1 MSILKSLRNSFRAS
15 QKKRWNR
22 QYDKS
27 HVARV
32 ENGLQV
38 LAKQGKKLSNSD
50 GKKAEEYAI
59 EVLGAVDF
67 APWLKLYT
75 AFRGEFMEGW
85 IPDNYL
91 GRVICPA
98 INGELKGISSYKTLS
113 KQLLRT
119 EALPDLAYRIKGTWL
134 TAERIG
140 TTLAEVKSSCF
151 DHYPFVYLK
160 RNFSFQGNGVFKLYP
175 KDFEGFAFDKLGD
188 FVIQAPIFQHPF
200 LEEISP
206 GAVATLRI
214 TTVKQNQKPAETRLC
229 GLRIGRKGMDYI
241 ETKGAMRIP
250 VSPKDGQL
258 NPFAIEADWH
268 LRDKHPD
275 TGVSFVGKTI
285 PNYAAATQLC
295 ESVHD
300 RFPHIQLIG
309 WDAAITPEGEV
320 KLMEWNTDEPGIVYS
335 ESSIGPHF
343 RGLGWEN
350 LWKSK

>member
-1 MSILKSLRNSFRAS
+1 MSFLQSLRKRFRAS
-15 QKKRWNR
+15 RQKKWNR
-22 QYDKS
+22 QYDES
-27 HVARV
+27 HISRV
-32 ENGLQV
+32 EHGLQV
-38 LAKQGKKLSNSD
+38 LASQGRNLSTQDSKKV
-50 GKKAEEYAI
+50 EEYAV
-59 EVLGAVDF
+59 EVLGAKDF

-75 AFRGEFMEGW
+75 AFRGEFLEGW

-98 INGELKGISSYKTLS
+98 INGDLKGLSSYKTLS

-119 EALPDLAYRIKGTWL
+119 DALPDIAYRIKGTWL
-134 TAERIG
+134 TAERLG

-160 RNFSFQGNGVFKLYP
+160 RNYSFQGNGIFKLYP
-175 KDFEGFAFDKLGD
+175 KDFDGVAFDSLGD

-214 TTVKQNQKPAETRLC
+214 TTVKQFQKSAETRLC

-241 ETKGAMRIP
+241 DTKGAMRIP
-250 VSPKDGQL
+250 IWPKDGKFY
-258 NPFAIEADWH
+258 PFAIAANWQMI
-268 LRDKHPD
+268 DKHPD
-275 TGVSFVGKTI
+275 TGISFEGKSI
-285 PNYAAATQLC
+285 PNFIETTQLC
-295 ESVHD
+295 ESIHN
-300 RFPHIQLIG
+300 RFPHIELIG
-309 WDAAITPEGEV
+309 WDAAITTEGKV

-343 RGLGWEN
+343 QGLGWEN
-350 LWKSK
+350 LWKK